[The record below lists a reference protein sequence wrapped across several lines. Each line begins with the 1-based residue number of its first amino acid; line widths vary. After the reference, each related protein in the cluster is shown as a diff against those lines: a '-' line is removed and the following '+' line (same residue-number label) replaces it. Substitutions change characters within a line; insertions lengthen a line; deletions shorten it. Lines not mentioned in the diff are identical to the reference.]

1 MQFVGDHGHPHAR
14 LVPPLDRFVRPRSC
28 ASNPKLERNKKVKR
42 PQVKI
47 VIYVFSINIK
57 GKTESN
63 KERKGNE
70 RNDSYFLLDSP
81 SVKGL

>member
-47 VIYVFSINIK
+47 VVMSFQ
-57 GKTESN
+57 
-63 KERKGNE
+63 
-70 RNDSYFLLDSP
+70 
-81 SVKGL
+81 